1 MDPYAQGGMIFTIIM
16 TIIIGGFVVTFPI
29 MRRLGRVMEES
40 IRERQQA
47 RMGRDQAALLETQ
60 ISEIRGSLDRLEG
73 HVGLLAERQ
82 DFVDNLLTHREQP
95 GKLPE
100 SEGWRRG

>member
-1 MDPYAQGGMIFTIIM
+1 MDPYTQAGMIFTIIM
-16 TIIIGGFVVTFPI
+16 TIIVGGFIVTFPI

-47 RMGRDQAALLETQ
+47 RIGRDQTALLEAQ
-60 ISEIRGSLDRLEG
+60 MSELRGSLERLEG
-73 HVGLLAERQ
+73 YVGLLAERQ

-95 GKLPE
+95 GKITDGE
-100 SEGWRRG
+100 DWRRG